1 MSEDKVQ
8 KYIDYIKEQTKTH
21 SEWLRSTQ
29 EPLIIS
35 DDPNPY
41 RDLSQSIPP
50 PATKIRR
57 SKPILS
63 SYREI
68 KDNYT
73 IDECLNCYNEL
84 FKKELSE
91 PICIG
96 GAVGLHLQGI
106 IKRDSFH
113 DLDLAFNKI
122 PELDDDIED
131 YKGSRGSYYKVK
143 DKKDLPKSV
152 IFEGILIDMFT
163 DTAIQKVSVKYRD
176 KEYIC
181 QDYRQIL
188 AAKLRM
194 CLQSFKDYD
203 DVIGKHIS
211 INIS

>member
-8 KYIDYIKEQTKTH
+8 KYIDYTKEQTKTH

-29 EPLIIS
+29 EPLFIS

-50 PATKIRR
+50 PVTKIRL

-113 DLDLAFNKI
+113 DLDLVFNKI
-122 PELDDDIED
+122 PELDDDIIMAPARIDEELSD
-131 YKGSRGSYYKVK
+131 KVK
-143 DKKDLPKSV
+143 KTSIDSIA
-152 IFEGILIDMFT
+152 IFFT
-163 DTAIQKVSVKYRD
+163 LSLNSSS
-176 KEYIC
+176 
-181 QDYRQIL
+181 IL
-188 AAKLRM
+188 AGA
-194 CLQSFKDYD
+194 
-203 DVIGKHIS
+203 IIIS
-211 INIS
+211 

>member
-1 MSEDKVQ
+1 MSEDKV
-8 KYIDYIKEQTKTH
+8 KKSGDDLNEETNAYVK
-21 SEWLRSTQ
+21 WVRSTIKSN
-29 EPLIIS
+29 IIL

-41 RDLSQSIPP
+41 RDFPQSIKSHPE
-50 PATKIRR
+50 IRR
-57 SKPILS
+57 SKSILS
-63 SYREI
+63 SYHEI

-84 FKKELSE
+84 VKKELSE